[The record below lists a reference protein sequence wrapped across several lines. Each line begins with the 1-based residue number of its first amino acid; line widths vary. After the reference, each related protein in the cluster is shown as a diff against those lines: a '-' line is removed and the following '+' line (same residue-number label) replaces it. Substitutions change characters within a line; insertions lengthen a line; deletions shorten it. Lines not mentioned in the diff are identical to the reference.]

1 MAAPS
6 PVVYSPA
13 DIGAGAPAV
22 ASTSPRP
29 RRIRA
34 TKTTAGEV
42 STLTSKQ
49 SYDASLYI
57 PLIRS
62 DVTDKMI
69 FQTLRKMNI
78 GFIGKITLTAG
89 GYVRGG
95 HSFSRATIPIR
106 WNTSE
111 ECANFRNQL
120 ASQPHVRVFYSQE
133 PPLFWKVS
141 LLRQGTPVKTLA
153 NGGGSGATH
162 SASYGS
168 QPSRYSRQ
176 QSRTDSSRQTN
187 TSALYNLLNAA
198 LARIIALEQRINENA
213 TTPPSFSAD
222 PLDVESH
229 TEGKDDELSVDGR
242 ESIVEEDETGATSA

>member
-1 MAAPS
+1 MAVPT

-13 DIGAGAPAV
+13 DTSV
-22 ASTSPRP
+22 SASASPRP
-29 RRIRA
+29 RRNRGA
-34 TKTTAGEV
+34 TTSAGAMPKTSA
-42 STLTSKQ
+42 KQ

-57 PLIRS
+57 PLVRS

-78 GFIGKITLTAG
+78 GFIGKITLTTG

-162 SASYGS
+162 SAAYGS

-176 QSRTDSSRQTN
+176 QSRTDSSRPTN
-187 TSALYNLLNAA
+187 TSTLYNLLNAA
-198 LARIIALEQRINENA
+198 LARIIALEQRINEN
-213 TTPPSFSAD
+213 TTASSSFSAD

-229 TEGKDDELSVDGR
+229 TEGKDDELSVDDR
-242 ESIVEEDETGATSA
+242 ESIVEEDHDVPSA